1 MSESVVVNLSVDQG
15 ADFAL
20 QAYWTDAGNNP
31 FTVLHP
37 MRMDIRASTGQLI
50 HSMSSASDPDE
61 QPDILYNSDSG
72 LIQLV
77 IPASVT
83 SIMGSGEYAY
93 DLFISYQD
101 EATAQVFVKKLMR
114 GTIYVYG
121 RVTKDE

>member
-83 SIMGSGEYAY
+83 SVMGSGEYAY

-101 EATAQVFVKKLMR
+101 EATAQVFTKKLMR